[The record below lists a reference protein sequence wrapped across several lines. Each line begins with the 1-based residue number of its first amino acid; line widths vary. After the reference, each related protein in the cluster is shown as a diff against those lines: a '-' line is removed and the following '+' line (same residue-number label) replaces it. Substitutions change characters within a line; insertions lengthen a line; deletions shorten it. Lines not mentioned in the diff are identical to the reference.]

1 MNLISVSHVA
11 RIAGAKH
18 YHPATIII
26 YNISEQNSK
35 NLVLLQVYVT
45 LKIFSIRVEVNLEE
59 DLKIFFMF

>member
-45 LKIFSIRVEVNLEE
+45 LKIFSIRVEVNL
-59 DLKIFFMF
+59 